1 MCVCVCVCVCV
12 TVTLSAIL
20 GTRPGGSDTVGFKAV
35 GVAREAVLPSLSLQQ
50 GTTYYATVRGQC
62 VAPHTSNNIASV
74 YSYKINV

>member
-1 MCVCVCVCVCV
+1 MCVCVCA

-20 GTRPGGSDTVGFKAV
+20 GTQPGGSDTVGFTAV
-35 GVAREAVLPSLSLQQ
+35 GVTREAVLSSLSLQQ

-62 VAPHTSNNIASV
+62 VAPHTSNNMVSV